1 MNDLHRRLLQDVLEV
16 GNDLPFVITGG
27 YAVQAHGIV
36 NRPSRDIDV
45 ATNSSIPMEILASRL
60 TEGLTERGWQVRV
73 IGIEPVS
80 ARFVVADPEL
90 GEDCEVDILKEG
102 FTWPPIDTPYGPVL
116 SFDDVIGTKVRAL
129 ADRGYARD
137 LIDIHAASRL
147 RSQAE
152 MESLGRRLAWD
163 EFSLEGLA
171 TRLSFAQW
179 RADEEFAAYGL
190 TEAEI
195 TDLRRWAQAWA
206 DDINQRIYR
215 DTLDEN
221 ELPLVAAPDPTYP
234 VERSSAF
241 SVYAAVGGPNQV
253 VSASGSPGWVGSPVQ
268 ATYPSGR
275 MSTAAGAVTAPS
287 TGSSHVPAYLAS
299 VS

>member
-1 MNDLHRRLLQDVLEV
+1 MNLNDLHRRLLRDVLEV

-36 NRPSRDIDV
+36 DRLSRDIDV
-45 ATNSSIPMEILASRL
+45 ATNSPIPMETLASRL
-60 TEGLTERGWQVRV
+60 IDGLTERGWQVRV

-80 ARFVVADPEL
+80 ARFMVTDPEL

-116 SFDDVIGTKVRAL
+116 SMDDRIRTKVRAL

-147 RSQAE
+147 RSHGE
-152 MESLGRRLAWD
+152 MESLGRLLAWD

-171 TRLSFAQW
+171 VRLGSAQW

-195 TDLRRWAQAWA
+195 MDLKRWAQEWA

-215 DTLDEN
+215 DTVDED
-221 ELPLVAAPDPTYP
+221 E
-234 VERSSAF
+234 
-241 SVYAAVGGPNQV
+241 
-253 VSASGSPGWVGSPVQ
+253 
-268 ATYPSGR
+268 
-275 MSTAAGAVTAPS
+275 
-287 TGSSHVPAYLAS
+287 
-299 VS
+299 